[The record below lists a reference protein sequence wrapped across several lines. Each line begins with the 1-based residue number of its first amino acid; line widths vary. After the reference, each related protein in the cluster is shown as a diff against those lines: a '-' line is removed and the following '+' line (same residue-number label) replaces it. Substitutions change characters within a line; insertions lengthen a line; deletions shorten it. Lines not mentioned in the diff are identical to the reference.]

1 MVENSW
7 VYKTQLSKKI
17 LNEIEKIDVGQLT
30 NPITAPGGFIL
41 LKLND
46 KKDEILNI
54 DEEEQFK
61 KAVNFEKNRQLT
73 IYSTLQYKRVYN
85 KSVINEF

>member
-1 MVENSW
+1 M
-7 VYKTQLSKKI
+7 
-17 LNEIEKIDVGQLT
+17 
-30 NPITAPGGFIL
+30 

-61 KAVNFEKNRQLT
+61 KAINFEKNRQLT

-85 KSVINEF
+85 KSIINEF